1 MLRIATAQA
10 FDTGV
15 ERLQERQSELA
26 EAQKRLISGK
36 RVSKASD
43 DPTAAARAERALASV
58 ARNQASQRALEA
70 SRHAMALTEGA
81 LGDAGEL
88 MQQAREALVAAG
100 NGSYTDAERAGLG
113 DRLTAI
119 RQQLLAIANRGDG
132 DGGYLFG
139 GQGGS
144 QPPFIDAAGG
154 VVFRGTAGEVQVASD
169 EALPRSIDGEIAW
182 LASPSGNGLF
192 ETRNAATTPDTSGS
206 WIDRGRVTDPQ
217 AFYAATSPPAVV
229 DPAAL
234 TYRLDFTTT
243 AAGTTFS
250 VLKDSVATALANR
263 PYVSGQAIEL
273 DGMSFTVNGT
283 PVAGDAF
290 ELRLATP
297 SLGVFGSLDR
307 AIAELKTPLR
317 SSAAVTQGVQR
328 ALSNLDGSAAAL
340 QSLRSRAGEALNRAD
355 MVEGRI
361 ATQSLAAQT
370 ERSNA
375 EDLDMVKAISEFQN
389 LQSGYEAALKTY
401 SSVQRM
407 SLFQYLNN

>member
-1 MLRIATAQA
+1 MLRISTAQS

-15 ERLQERQSELA
+15 ERLQKRQAELA
-26 EAQKRLISGK
+26 DAQERLTSGK

-43 DPTAAARAERALASV
+43 DPTAAARAERALATE
-58 ARNQASQRALEA
+58 ARSEASQRALEA
-70 SRHAMALTEGA
+70 SRNAMTLTESA
-81 LGDAGEL
+81 LADAGEL

-100 NGSYTDAERAGLG
+100 NGSYSDAERAAVA

-119 RQQLLAIANRGDG
+119 RQQLLTLANRADG

-144 QPPFIDAAGG
+144 QAPFIDGSGG
-154 VVFRGTAGEVQVASD
+154 VSFRGTAGEVRVAS
-169 EALPRSIDGEIAW
+169 EEPLPRSIDGQAAW

-192 ETRNAATTPDTSGS
+192 ETRNAAAVPNASGS
-206 WIDRGRVTDPQ
+206 WIDGGRVSDPQ
-217 AFYAATSPPAVV
+217 AFFAATSPPAVA

-234 TYRLDFTTT
+234 LYRVDFTTT
-243 AAGTTFS
+243 AAGTTFT
-250 VLKDSVATALANR
+250 VLKDGAATALTGV

-273 DGMSFTVNGT
+273 DGMAFTVNGS

-290 ELRLATP
+290 EVRLATP
-297 SLGVFGSLDR
+297 SLGVFDTLDQ

-317 SSAAVTQGVQR
+317 STAAVSQGVQR
-328 ALSNLDGSAAAL
+328 ALSDLDGSMNAL
-340 QSLRSRAGEALNRAD
+340 QSLRSRVGEVLNRAD

-361 ATQSLAAQT
+361 AGQSLAAQT

-375 EDLDMVKAISEFQN
+375 EDLDMVKAISEFQS
-389 LQSGYEAALKTY
+389 QQTGYEAALKVY

-407 SLFQYLNN
+407 SLFQYLNT